1 MTRRWCAIGLL
12 ALVGGSLGACSD
24 DGPGEGEAR
33 LEVDGEAIVERAG
46 GDRETVDDST
56 DLGEG
61 DRVSVRSGEAVMRL
75 AGGTTFELR
84 EGLGDADGT
93 TVLMAERPVLE
104 AGDLLVTTPSSM
116 PLEADGTEVVVREG
130 AARLTRA
137 FGMSASA
144 YDADV
149 ELDSAGVAVDVP
161 ALRQAAVPDL
171 GRPRPARPVDY
182 DEADPWDRRYLGAAM
197 SFDDELEV
205 MADQLTSMLPE
216 GEGRTIGFL
225 RLVLPG
231 LEDEAGLEDTAI
243 SRSLVDRRP
252 GDHVIGAAITDLG
265 ERGSFEDRWADVF
278 GFRDEGAAWGI
289 VALDQAVRGE
299 PVLGSVEQAFDT
311 SFDEVV
317 APPVTAPTTPTTPTA
332 PTGGGDRGTT
342 DGSSG
347 GGDGGDDGGTDGGT
361 PPPEEPVTPTVPP
374 IIPPPLLPTPEDP
387 APELAPVVEPVV
399 DLVVDLLGGLLG

>member
-1 MTRRWCAIGLL
+1 VTRRWCAIGLI
-12 ALVGGSLGACSD
+12 ALVGGSLAACSD

-33 LEVDGEAIVERAG
+33 LEVDGEALVERAG

-61 DRVSVRSGEAVMRL
+61 DRVSMSTGQAVMRL

-93 TVLMAERPVLE
+93 TLLMADRPVLE
-104 AGDLLVTTPSSM
+104 AGDLLVTTPGSV

-149 ELDSAGVAVDVP
+149 ELDSAGVALDVP

-182 DEADPWDRRYLGAAM
+182 DESDPWDRRYLGAAM
-197 SFDDELEV
+197 SFDDELERL
-205 MADQLTSMLPE
+205 ADDLTSRLPE

-231 LEDEAGLEDTAI
+231 LEDEAGLDDADI
-243 SRSLVDRRP
+243 SQSLVDRRP
-252 GDHVIGAAITDLG
+252 GDNVIGAAITDLG
-265 ERGSFEDRWADVF
+265 ERGSFEERWADVF

-289 VALDQAVRGE
+289 VALDQAVRSE
-299 PVLGSVEQAFDT
+299 PVLGTVEQAFDT

-317 APPVTAPTTPTTPTA
+317 APPTTTPTTPTTPVE
-332 PTGGGDRGTT
+332 PGGGGDRGATGGST
-342 DGSSG
+342 D

-361 PPPEEPVTPTVPP
+361 PPPTEPTTPTIPP
-374 IIPPPLLPTPEDP
+374 IVPPPLLPTPEEP
-387 APELAPVVEPVV
+387 VPELAPVVEPVV
-399 DLVVDLLGGLLG
+399 DLVADLLGGLLG